1 MQIFFAVGNLALNP
15 DIEKNKNKNKNKNRN
30 KINKE
35 KIILVYFR
43 VRIIYPCP
51 EIHVLEKVYW
61 EQITRNK

>member
-1 MQIFFAVGNLALNP
+1 MQNFFAVGNLALNP
-15 DIEKNKNKNKNKNRN
+15 DIEKNKNKNKNN
-30 KINKE
+30 INKE
-35 KIILVYFR
+35 KIKLVYFW